1 VIEQG
6 TGVKVQGARY
16 RGQGTGVKVQGAR
29 YRGQG
34 AGPPPKAGP
43 PPAETLNPAT
53 CTLNLE
59 P

>member
-6 TGVKVQGARY
+6 TGVKDQGARY
-16 RGQGTGVKVQGAR
+16 RWQGTGVKVQGAR

-53 CTLNLE
+53 
-59 P
+59 